1 MNLLL
6 FSCSWDMKKAHG
18 SFDREERRVQFG
30 QRNCSTCGWKKLS
43 WRERAWWVLSQNV
56 DSLLR
61 SCNPAHCNS
70 ILLNANLI
78 LIITSFSSSSFSS
91 SSTSPTTKNFEIIKI
106 SPWSPPLKMWLN
118 AQQQSDE
125 KMTTRFSS
133 KINYK
138 LTAGEYHDLAF
149 KRISHLKS
157 LSNISQFNSLWC
169 CLWTKGGPI
178 QARWLKRNYCKGQR
192 IYIISDAFVLCL
204 ISFLYHI
211 LLNCAP
217 CACFCIDL

>member
-1 MNLLL
+1 MALLTVKRGGSNSDKEIAQRVDEKSSVEEREPDGYWAKTWTL
-6 FSCSWDMKKAHG
+6 SWGVATLPTAIQSCSMP
-18 SFDREERRVQFG
+18 
-30 QRNCSTCGWKKLS
+30 T
-43 WRERAWWVLSQNV
+43 
-56 DSLLR
+56 
-61 SCNPAHCNS
+61 
-70 ILLNANLI
+70 
-78 LIITSFSSSSFSS
+78 SSSSQSSSSYQSSSS

-125 KMTTRFSS
+125 KMTTRFRS